1 MRVVRDKG
9 GREMRNVFMRPLFSL
24 CTLSSEREGEG
35 SKEDDL
41 RKEL

>member
-9 GREMRNVFMRPLFSL
+9 GREMRNVFMRFLFFL
-24 CTLSSEREGEG
+24 CILLLEREGEG
-35 SKEDDL
+35 SKEDDF